1 MTRRPR
7 LPLVLAA
14 LAALPAPVLAQGYPT
29 TPPPAGLVRPMPFPP
44 FQEVRLANGLRMVL
58 VESHKQPVLSVTL
71 SFPAGDALDPE
82 GREGL
87 AAMVAGLLTKG
98 AGSRSSEQFAAAIEG
113 VGGTIGASTGNDFLT
128 VAGYALAPEAPLVF
142 ALMADAVLRPAFPES
157 EVELLRTQTLSALQ
171 LEQSQP
177 GPIANR
183 FLMRALYGS
192 HPYARRATPASTR
205 AITRDE
211 IVAFQQSQLRP
222 EGALLVVAGAITL
235 PEARRLVETS
245 FAGWTGRP
253 PVAAAFP
260 APPART
266 GTDILLVHRPGS
278 VQANLVVGN
287 VTFPPTHPQ
296 QYAARI
302 ANQVLG
308 GAADSRLFMI
318 LREQKGW
325 TYGSYSSLGRPR
337 GVGSFTATAEVR
349 NAVADSALREL
360 LAQLRRITTE
370 PIPDAELEAA
380 RGALVGRFPLTVE
393 TVQQVATQVSNAI
406 LQGQAADYLA
416 TYRTRL
422 AAVTAAQAL
431 EGARAAIRPDAA
443 AIIVVGDAT
452 VLAGPLG
459 AIAPLSVVGVDGT
472 PIPRESLTAPAPAG
486 PALNLAALAATRDS
500 FAVMFQGQALGWQVT
515 ELTRSAEGIRFVEET
530 RIATFVQQ
538 RTEVAMDSAAELRSV
553 TQRGQM
559 QGTAT
564 AIDIAVSGGKATG
577 SSATPQPPTGEIQ
590 TLAVDVAVPA
600 GTLDDNTVTALTS
613 AMPWAPGARFTLSV
627 FGSGE
632 GKVQPVTMAVTGT
645 ESVTVPAGT
654 FEAYRVEMTGGSSPV
669 TLFVTTA
676 APHQVVKI
684 APVGQPIEVVLVTRA
699 TP

>member
-1 MTRRPR
+1 MTRRPC

-14 LAALPAPVLAQGYPT
+14 LAVLPAPALAQGYPT

-44 FQEVRLANGLRMVL
+44 FQEVRLANGVRMVL
-58 VESHKQPVLSVTL
+58 VESHKQPVLSVSL
-71 SFPAGDALDPE
+71 SFPAGDALDPV

-87 AAMVAGLLTKG
+87 ASMVAGLLTKG

-113 VGGTIGASTGNDFLT
+113 VGGTLAAATSNDFLT
-128 VAGYALAPEAPLVF
+128 VSGYVLAPEAPLVF
-142 ALMADAVLRPAFPES
+142 GLMADAVLRPAFPES
-157 EVELLRTQTLSALQ
+157 EVELLRTQTLSGLQ

-183 FLMRALYGS
+183 FMMETLYGS

-211 IVAFQQSQLRP
+211 IVAFQRERLRP
-222 EGALLVVAGAITL
+222 QGALLVVAGAITL
-235 PEARRLVETS
+235 AEARRLAETS
-245 FAGWTGRP
+245 FAGWTGAP
-253 PVAAAFP
+253 PVTAAFP

-266 GTDILLVHRPGS
+266 ATDILLVHRPGS

-296 QYAARI
+296 QYAARV
-302 ANQVLG
+302 ANHVLG

-318 LREQKGW
+318 LREAKGW
-325 TYGSYSSLGRPR
+325 TYGSYSSLNRPR
-337 GVGSFTATAEVR
+337 GTGSFTATAEVR
-349 NAVADSALREL
+349 NEVADSALREL

-370 PIPDAELEAA
+370 PIPAEELEAA

-406 LQGQAADYLA
+406 LLGQAADYLA

-431 EGARAAIRPDAA
+431 EGARAVIRPDAA
-443 AIIVVGDAT
+443 AIVVVGDAT
-452 VLAGPLG
+452 VLAERLG
-459 AIAPLSVVGVDGT
+459 AIAPLRIVGVDGT
-472 PIPRESLTAPAPAG
+472 PIAVESLTAPAPAG
-486 PALNLAALAATRDS
+486 PALDLAALAATRDS

-515 ELTRSAEGIRFVEET
+515 ELTRTAEGIQFVEET
-530 RIATFVQQ
+530 RIATFIQQ
-538 RTEVAMDSAAELRSV
+538 RTEVAMDAAAGLRSV

-564 AIDIAVSGGKATG
+564 TIDITVQDGRATG
-577 SSATPQPPTGEIQ
+577 TSATPQPPTGEVRS
-590 TLAVDVAVPA
+590 LAVDVALPA
-600 GTLDDNTVTALTS
+600 NTLDDNTVTAMTS
-613 AMPWAPGARFTLSV
+613 AMPWAANARFTLSV
-627 FGSGE
+627 FGAGE

-676 APHQVVKI
+676 APHLVVKI
-684 APVGQPIEVVLVTRA
+684 APAGQPIEVVLASRRQ
-699 TP
+699 